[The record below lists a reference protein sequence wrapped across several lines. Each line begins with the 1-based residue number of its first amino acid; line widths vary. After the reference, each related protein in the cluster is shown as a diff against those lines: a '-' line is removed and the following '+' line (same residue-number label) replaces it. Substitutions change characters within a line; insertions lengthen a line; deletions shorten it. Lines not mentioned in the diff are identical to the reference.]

1 MAGKTKAATK
11 RAATTLAEK
20 KQKKK
25 KKSKIG
31 SVATAA
37 PPAAHDSK
45 YHILKLIPITQD
57 ECIALLHKKG
67 IACDEVDDEPHKDD
81 KLKRDPITL
90 KLPLNYT
97 HIADD
102 FIDDYYSDDDVENT
116 NTGSK
121 QRVRPDTVRYH
132 YPDNEGYPYDCAV
145 VMKLGRAV
153 ICSTR
158 APSIDISRQLCYIGL
173 TNHGEAFIDM
183 CYKPY
188 AHHVPPCSVYV
199 DGKIID
205 VPNGIQKFSVDNGN
219 VLSFSRQAGFA
230 YRVEIESSVL
240 TNRMR
245 ALGRID
251 DVIANYNFCC
261 ICQDPFDKDSSDPTR
276 VRAREPLPIIGN
288 LCGHHVCKP
297 CLDGYFISECEGKRA
312 VRYMKCPICNN
323 GKSFDTKN
331 EVKDRLFC
339 DLLKARA
346 LKSGEGEVSQNTE
359 MPSATDGVQQISSEA
374 EAAMLKKK
382 NEELTKKNEATER
395 EKILL
400 KKSYEELEKQN
411 AELRKRIE
419 ELKSKPK
426 AVGRDAEET
435 DDSEFEENDAVEV
448 DVLPASASVQREQEH
463 DSGSHRN
470 PETPDKWRCT
480 RCTLLNRM
488 KSKRCQVCGTRK

>member
-11 RAATTLAEK
+11 RAATAALAEK
-20 KQKKK
+20 KQKKKKK

-31 SVATAA
+31 SVAAAA
-37 PPAAHDSK
+37 PPAAYDSK

-102 FIDDYYSDDDVENT
+102 FIDDYYSDDDENT
-116 NTGSK
+116 NTGK
-121 QRVRPDTVRYH
+121 QRVKPDTVRYH
-132 YPDNEGYPYDCAV
+132 YPDNESYPYDCAV

-153 ICSTR
+153 ICSTK
-158 APSIDISRQLCYIGL
+158 APSLDISRQLCYIGL
-173 TNHGEAFIDM
+173 TNHGEAFIDR

-188 AHHVPPCSVYV
+188 AHRVSPCSVYV

-205 VPNGIQKFSVDNGN
+205 EPNGIQNFSVDNGS

-240 TNRMR
+240 ANRKR

-261 ICQDPFDKDSSDPTR
+261 ICQDPFDEDSTDPTR
-276 VRAREPLPIIGN
+276 VRAREPLPIRGN
-288 LCGHHVCKP
+288 LCKHHICET
-297 CLDGYFISECEGKRA
+297 CLDGYFISKCEGKST
-312 VRYMKCPICNN
+312 VRYMKCPMCNK
-323 GKSFDTKN
+323 KSFDIQNK
-331 EVKDRLFC
+331 VKDRLFC

-346 LKSGEGEVSQNTE
+346 LKSGEVSQNTE

-374 EAAMLKKK
+374 DAAMLKKK
-382 NEELTKKNEATER
+382 NEELTKKNEETER

-419 ELKSKPK
+419 ELESKPK
-426 AVGRDAEET
+426 AVGRDLEET
-435 DDSEFEENDAVEV
+435 DDSEFEENDVVEV
-448 DVLPASASVQREQEH
+448 DALPESASVQREQER
-463 DSGSHRN
+463 DSGSDRN
-470 PETPDKWRCT
+470 PDTPDKWMCT
-480 RCTLLNRM
+480 RCTFSNRM
-488 KSKRCQVCGTRK
+488 RSKRCQVCGTRK